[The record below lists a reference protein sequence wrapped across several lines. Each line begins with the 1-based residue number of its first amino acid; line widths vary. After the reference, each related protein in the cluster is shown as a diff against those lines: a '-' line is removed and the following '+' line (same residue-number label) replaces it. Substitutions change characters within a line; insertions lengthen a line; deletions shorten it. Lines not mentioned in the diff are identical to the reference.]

1 VAAESR
7 RAADSVGLDREPGGR
22 TMPNFAFDDSNI
34 DWRRLEGVDHL
45 WLSVRDIDDEAGIL
59 HVLYKFAA
67 NEKILLHRHKT
78 LNKTFV
84 IQGEHRLYH
93 ANDEIKEIRP
103 VGSYKVSPPSDDPH
117 REGGG
122 DQDVIVFFTIYG
134 KGLLYE
140 ILDDAQNVVA
150 PLTVEDFRAL
160 M

>member
-1 VAAESR
+1 MSGQFV
-7 RAADSVGLDREPGGR
+7 
-22 TMPNFAFDDSNI
+22 FDDKNI
-34 DWRRLEGVDHL
+34 DWKRLEGVDHL
-45 WLSVRDIDDEAGIL
+45 WLSVLDVDDRSGIVQ
-59 HVLYKFAA
+59 VLYKFAA

-122 DQDVIVFFTIYG
+122 DQDVVVHFTIYG
-134 KGLLYE
+134 GEPLYE
-140 ILDDAQNVVA
+140 VLDDAQAVVGV
-150 PLTVEDFRAL
+150 LTVEDFRAL
-160 M
+160 L

>member
-1 VAAESR
+1 V
-7 RAADSVGLDREPGGR
+7 L
-22 TMPNFAFDDSNI
+22 
-34 DWRRLEGVDHL
+34 
-45 WLSVRDIDDEAGIL
+45 DIDEPNGII

-78 LNKTFV
+78 VNKTFV

-93 ANDEIKEIRP
+93 ANGEIKEIRP
-103 VGSYKVSPPSDDPH
+103 VGSYKVSPPSPDPH

-122 DQDVIVFFTIYG
+122 DEDVIVHFTIYG
-134 KGLLYE
+134 GKETLYE
-140 ILDDAQNVVA
+140 ILDDDLNVVA

>member
-1 VAAESR
+1 
-7 RAADSVGLDREPGGR
+7 
-22 TMPNFAFDDSNI
+22 MPNFTFDDRNI
-34 DWRRLEGVDHL
+34 EWKRLADADHL
-45 WLSVRDIDDEAGIL
+45 WLSVLDIDERNGLI

-84 IQGEHRLYH
+84 IQGEHRLYDPSG
-93 ANDEIKEIRP
+93 AIKEIRP
-103 VGSYKVSPPSDDPH
+103 VGSYKVSPPSPEPH

-122 DQDVIVFFTIYG
+122 GDEDVVVFFTIYG
-134 KGLLYE
+134 GAETLYE
-140 ILDDAQNVVA
+140 ILDDDLEVVA

>member
-1 VAAESR
+1 MA
-7 RAADSVGLDREPGGR
+7 
-22 TMPNFAFDDSNI
+22 NFAFDDSNI
-34 DWRRLEGVDHL
+34 AWKTVDGIDNL
-45 WLSVRDIDDEAGIL
+45 WLTVLDIDDEAGVL

-67 NEKILLHRHKT
+67 NRKIPLHRHKT

-93 ANDEIKEIRP
+93 ADDEIKEIRP
-103 VGSYKVSPPSDDPH
+103 VGSLKVSPPTDDPH

-122 DQDVIVFFTIYG
+122 DQDVIVHFTIYG

-140 ILDDAQNVVA
+140 ILDDDLRVIA

-160 M
+160 A

>member
-1 VAAESR
+1 LAAPR
-7 RAADSVGLDREPGGR
+7 GR
-22 TMPNFAFDDSNI
+22 GS
-34 DWRRLEGVDHL
+34 
-45 WLSVRDIDDEAGIL
+45 
-59 HVLYKFAA
+59 FAA